1 NRLGVLGIC
10 GLGGMALNDAAMD
23 TRVKAVATSVM
34 YDMSRS
40 IGWGVGDQKN
50 GYTPEQRQIVKTYL
64 NNLRWADAESGERAI
79 GLHEVVLDPNNNVV
93 PIQQGLPDELPANAN
108 PVLAQFHNFYKT
120 QRGYHPR
127 SINSTTAWTATMPL
141 SFVNIPMMSYISE
154 ISPRPML
161 IVTGE
166 NAHSRYMAEEAYQA
180 AGDNPNKELVIVPNA
195 THVDLYDNQAGK
207 IPFDTFADFFKKHL

>member
-1 NRLGVLGIC
+1 
-10 GLGGMALNDAAMD
+10 
-23 TRVKAVATSVM
+23 
-34 YDMSRS
+34 MSRS

-127 SINSTTAWTATMPL
+127 SINSTTA
-141 SFVNIPMMSYISE
+141 
-154 ISPRPML
+154 
-161 IVTGE
+161 
-166 NAHSRYMAEEAYQA
+166 
-180 AGDNPNKELVIVPNA
+180 
-195 THVDLYDNQAGK
+195 
-207 IPFDTFADFFKKHL
+207 